1 MRSKQLDQDE
11 TIEIMDQTMLNTN
24 IAVNVMSYEESSD
37 CD

>member
-24 IAVNVMSYEESSD
+24 IAVYVMSYEESSD